1 MSTKVY
7 AWSGAAIGGK
17 RVQIDLLIDRADN
30 VVNVCEM
37 KFSNGAYEISEE
49 EDMKLQTRV
58 EAFANAVGDGR
69 TIHLTMVTSRG
80 LVPNAYSRNIQ
91 SQVVLDDLF
100 AS

>member
-7 AWSGAAIGGK
+7 AWYGATSGEKKA
-17 RVQIDLLIDRADN
+17 QIDLLIDRADN

-37 KFSNGAYEISEE
+37 KFTNGAYEISGE

-69 TIHLTMVTSRG
+69 TVHLTMVTSRG

-91 SQVVLDDLF
+91 SQIVLDDLF
-100 AS
+100 IP

>member
-1 MSTKVY
+1 M
-7 AWSGAAIGGK
+7 IGNNK
-17 RVQIDLLIDRADN
+17 PFALRH
-30 VVNVCEM
+30 VCEM
-37 KFSNGAYEISEE
+37 KFSNVAYEISEE
-49 EDMKLQTRV
+49 EDMKLQTRA

-80 LVPNAYSRNIQ
+80 LVPNAYSRNVQ